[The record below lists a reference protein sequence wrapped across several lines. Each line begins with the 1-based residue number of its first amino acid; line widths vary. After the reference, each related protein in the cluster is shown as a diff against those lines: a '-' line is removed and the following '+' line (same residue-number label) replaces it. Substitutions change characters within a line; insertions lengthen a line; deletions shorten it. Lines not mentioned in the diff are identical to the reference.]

1 VSYQLLCQCGRA
13 IAGARQRRHQ
23 VVPCPACGRAVFV
36 LPRSAYAPA
45 EGVPARPPRRWW
57 RGPLLA
63 GAGCVALLLLAF
75 VLVLP
80 RLMRP
85 RQTQKSEEEFD
96 LSGQVE
102 KGRRQMGQG
111 KFRLARR
118 TLDDAV
124 RRRDRDPAALSAAQ
138 HRELNQ
144 LHRQADLLGRLLN
157 VTLAE
162 VVRHAQLS
170 RDAEEWALRF
180 EDFRGRS
187 VIFDDA
193 VGRDDRDRP
202 VLAHDVV
209 EVKDERVRMALEDL
223 AVMHDLPLEARPR
236 LVFGARLAGCE
247 REPGG
252 GWVVRFE
259 RESGVLLT
267 DHDAVA
273 AALTQPPDEGLKL
286 VLARQQRWLDERAAA
301 APARP

>member
-1 VSYQLLCQCGRA
+1 
-13 IAGARQRRHQ
+13 
-23 VVPCPACGRAVFV
+23 V
-36 LPRSAYAPA
+36 LPLSAYA
-45 EGVPARPPRRWW
+45 ESTELPARPPRRWW
-57 RGPLLA
+57 SGPLLA
-63 GAGCVALLLLAF
+63 GVACVAMLLIAF

-85 RQTQKSEEEFD
+85 RPDDGTEEPFD
-96 LSGQVE
+96 LRTQID

-111 KFRLARR
+111 KFRMARR

-124 RRRDRDPAALSAAQ
+124 RWRDRDPGAYPAAL

-144 LHRQADLLGRLLN
+144 LHRQADVLARLLN
-157 VTLAE
+157 VTLAD

-193 VGRDDRDRP
+193 VGRDERDRP
-202 VLAHDVV
+202 VLVHDVV
-209 EVKDERVRMALEDL
+209 EVKDERVRLALEDL
-223 AVMHDLPLEARPR
+223 TALHDLPLDDRPR

-252 GWVVRFE
+252 GWVVRFD
-259 RESGVLLT
+259 RDSGVLMT
-267 DHDAVA
+267 DADAVV
-273 AALTQPPDEGLKL
+273 AALTQPPDEGLKQ
-286 VLARQQRWLDERAAA
+286 VLARQQKWLDERAAV

>member
-13 IAGARQRRHQ
+13 LAGTRQRRHQ
-23 VVPCPACGRAVFV
+23 VVTCPGCGRAVFV
-36 LPRSAYAPA
+36 LPLSAYAPA
-45 EGVPARPPRRWW
+45 EDAPAHRPRRWW
-57 RGPLLA
+57 RGPLVA

-80 RLMRP
+80 GLMRP
-85 RQTQKSEEEFD
+85 RDAEKSEEQFD
-96 LSGQVE
+96 LSGHVK
-102 KGRRQMGQG
+102 KGHRQMGQG

-118 TLDDAV
+118 TLDEAV

-144 LHRQADLLGRLLN
+144 LHRQADILARLLN

-162 VVRHAQLS
+162 VVRRAQLS

-209 EVKDERVRMALEDL
+209 EVKDERVRLALEDL
-223 AVMHDLPLEARPR
+223 AVMHDLPLDERPR

-259 RESGVLLT
+259 RDSGVLLT
-267 DHDAVA
+267 DLDAVV
-273 AALTQPPDEGLKL
+273 AALTQPPDEGLKQ
-286 VLARQQRWLDERAAA
+286 VLARQQKWLDERAAV